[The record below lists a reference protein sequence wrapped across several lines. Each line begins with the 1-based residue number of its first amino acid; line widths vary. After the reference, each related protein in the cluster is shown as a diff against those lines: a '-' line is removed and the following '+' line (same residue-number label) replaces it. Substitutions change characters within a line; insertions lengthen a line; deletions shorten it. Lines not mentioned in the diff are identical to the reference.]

1 MSKKALRLLWVI
13 FPILIFYT
21 VIITE
26 IGFGLA
32 IVGRNIDSD
41 KWSFKV
47 LDKPQ
52 IADNIPIME
61 RVNTP
66 IGKNIVTK
74 ELNPPAEHNAV
85 ILHVQIIA
93 PGEKKLIR
101 TDQIHI
107 INDSGESWPLVAIG
121 GTNIDTLP
129 YSDVNGGG
137 QFIENI
143 NGEFKTVW
151 ELADIIQEGE
161 DSPFKGIILTYEK
174 SELYLGFFVSKNA
187 KKLKLKINEEI
198 IALLK

>member
-1 MSKKALRLLWVI
+1 MSKKALRWLWVI

-21 VIITE
+21 VVITE

-32 IVGRNIDSD
+32 IVDRNIDSE

-61 RVNTP
+61 KVNTP
-66 IGKNIVTK
+66 IGIVTK
-74 ELNPPAEHNAV
+74 KLNPPAEHNAV

-93 PGEKKLIR
+93 PGEKKFIR

-121 GTNIDTLP
+121 GTDIDGLP
-129 YSDVNGGG
+129 YSDVNSGGK
-137 QFIENI
+137 FVKHI
-143 NGEFKTVW
+143 NGEFKAVW
-151 ELADIIQEGE
+151 ELADIIQEGV
-161 DSPFKGIILTYEK
+161 DNPFKGIILTFEK

-187 KKLKLKINEEI
+187 KKLKLKINEQI
-198 IALLK
+198 IALPK